1 MMKTIL
7 LVDDDPDVLSSLEV
21 ILARPEYTIIAMSGA
36 EPALSAIQE
45 EARIDLVVTDYS
57 MPGMDT
63 REYFSRLKQAL
74 PAVPVIVLTGH
85 NSVTT
90 GITSPGIVPIEII
103 NKPVEPKE
111 LCRIVKSALDSFA
124 DTGRP
129 TP

>member
-21 ILARPEYTIIAMSGA
+21 ILVRPEYTVIAMPGA
-36 EPALSAIQE
+36 ELALSAIQE

-57 MPGMDT
+57 MPGMDA

-85 NSVTT
+85 SSVTT
-90 GITSPGIVPIEII
+90 DIPSPGFVPFEIV

-111 LCRIVKSALDSFA
+111 LCRIVKSALDSFDA
-124 DTGRP
+124 MCRP
-129 TP
+129 VS

>member
-1 MMKTIL
+1 MKTIL

-21 ILARPEYTIIAMSGA
+21 ILARPEYAIIAMSGA

-74 PAVPVIVLTGH
+74 PSVPVIVLTGH
-85 NSVTT
+85 SSVTT
-90 GITSPGIVPIEII
+90 GITSPGIVPFEII

-124 DTGRP
+124 ATGRP
-129 TP
+129 TS